1 MSFSLV
7 EETVVT
13 TSIQLAV
20 LPFVNLSGPADS
32 ERVAD
37 GLTELVIMRLAS
49 LPPLRVVSRTS
60 SMHYKH
66 TRQRLTDIGRELDV
80 SHIVQGSV
88 LQWSQTMQVAV
99 QLIDAAT
106 DAHVFS
112 RIYERDFAETL
123 HCQTEIAQ
131 SIAADVGALFGATE
145 GDQ

>member
-1 MSFSLV
+1 VNLGLI

-13 TSIQLAV
+13 IQLAV

-32 ERVAD
+32 ERIAD

-49 LPPLRVVSRTS
+49 LPLLRVVSRTS

-80 SHIVQGSV
+80 SHVVQGSV

-99 QLIDAAT
+99 QLIDAST
-106 DAHVFS
+106 DTHVFS
-112 RIYERDFAETL
+112 RIYERDFADAL
-123 HCQTEIAQ
+123 HCRSEIAQ
-131 SIAADVGALFGATE
+131 SVAADIGALFGSME